1 MKTIIIDG
9 RRFTIS
15 KGKKYHYNSSLRKHL
30 HQYVWEKEHGPIPKG
45 YEIHHIDGNTMN
57 NDITNLMMV
66 TIKEHKEIHANN
78 ISEERMD
85 YLRKNL
91 DKNARPK
98 AIKWHKSEKG
108 SEWHKK
114 HYETM
119 KEKLHAKHEFKCEC
133 CGEIFEGVNNGVNR
147 FCSNKCISRFRR
159 MNGLDN
165 VVRKCVTCG
174 KEFSTNKYKKT
185 INCSKSCSSKMKWE
199 NRKLKDSP
207 NLQE

>member
-1 MKTIIIDG
+1 MKTIIMDG
-9 RRFTIS
+9 RRFTLS
-15 KGKKYHYNSSLRKHL
+15 EGKNYHYNSSLRKHL

-114 HYETM
+114 HYEKY
-119 KEKLHAKHEFKCEC
+119 KEKFHRKDTFKCEC
-133 CGEIFEGVNNGVNR
+133 CGEQFESVVTGVNR
-147 FCSNKCISRFRR
+147 FCSNKCKSKFRR
-159 MNGLDN
+159 DSGVDD
-165 VVRKCVTCG
+165 VYRTCELCG
-174 KEFSTNKYKKT
+174 NNFKVNKYSKAKT
-185 INCSKSCSSKMKWE
+185 CSRSCA
-199 NRKLKDSP
+199 NRLRSKLKDSP